1 MLTFDKFFGFYSI
14 WLLLKF
20 FFHSNFIQDIRIMM
34 LWQERRW
41 KKRLKMNFFNEERKT
56 KWKFSF
62 RKCSIITRKIW
73 NFLFGS
79 VESKMM
85 KKWNKKNRNSLE
97 GFFLP
102 ERKKILNPKSSFGF
116 FFGRITIFLEN
127 KSEENILC
135 STNINIMVMNL
146 SSSSLSSSGCFFAND
161 FPSSSS
167 ELN

>member
-1 MLTFDKFFGFYSI
+1 
-14 WLLLKF
+14 
-20 FFHSNFIQDIRIMM
+20 MM

-116 FFGRITIFLEN
+116 FLVESPVFEN
-127 KSEENILC
+127 KSEENILVFNQYQYYGYEFVVVVIVIFWMFFRQWF
-135 STNINIMVMNL
+135 SFIIIWIKLNSAFFHWFQFLIFFSF
-146 SSSSLSSSGCFFAND
+146 SSSSWMIMMMT
-161 FPSSSS
+161 
-167 ELN
+167 EE

>member
-20 FFHSNFIQDIRIMM
+20 FFHSNFIQNIRIMM

-116 FFGRITIFLEN
+116 FLVESPFFWKINQKRIFCVQPISILWLWICRRRHCHLLDVFSPMIFLHHH
-127 KSEENILC
+127 
-135 STNINIMVMNL
+135 
-146 SSSSLSSSGCFFAND
+146 
-161 FPSSSS
+161 
-167 ELN
+167 LN